1 MSDTLAP
8 HPPAETAPGRERQVS
23 LATLADR
30 HPRSDTGTIVIHWIV
45 AIAMIASLI
54 TGLRISA
61 DAPVARTAKLLA
73 PLLPQGE
80 IWTVHFVAG
89 LSLFFGITA
98 YLVYLVRGRL

>member
-1 MSDTLAP
+1 MSELLALSP
-8 HPPAETAPGRERQVS
+8 HPPSGGEARSGPEAATASR
-23 LATLADR
+23 ADR

-73 PLLPQGE
+73 PILPQGE
-80 IWTVHFVAG
+80 IWTC
-89 LSLFFGITA
+89 LLYTSPSPRD
-98 YLVYLVRGRL
+98 RG